1 MLTNVNKWI
10 EMLTVIYTCMYAVV
24 SIYPSIHP
32 SVHPSVHLS
41 CVVYNVLVF
50 YCWLHLKLL
59 WHFQRVYGVYGAVS
73 KPYYDTPIQS
83 DQIFI
88 NQRFNDI
95 CAQGRLVLFFH
106 IGAFGALALLAA
118 VHVENPTQTSWYF
131 KKCHEF
137 SWIFMIYLLCGSW
150 R

>member
-1 MLTNVNKWI
+1 
-10 EMLTVIYTCMYAVV
+10 
-24 SIYPSIHP
+24 
-32 SVHPSVHLS
+32 
-41 CVVYNVLVF
+41 
-50 YCWLHLKLL
+50 
-59 WHFQRVYGVYGAVS
+59 VYGVYGAVS

-118 VHVENPTQTSWYF
+118 VHVENPTQTS
-131 KKCHEF
+131 
-137 SWIFMIYLLCGSW
+137 
-150 R
+150 